1 MKVITICLKK
11 SLLMLITANLFKFEI
26 TVNKHVDYYDFE
38 NTKEVVGDFFKN
50 VCSRFKPSDL
60 KLIKCSFVI
69 GNIKQSAFEDLRP
82 NLNTRYWTTDV
93 YKATYFNDFVFY
105 GQTQNVLSK
114 LIVNSMSGRFSQVC
128 NDNFKGF
135 KFRQRDR
142 NIK

>member
-1 MKVITICLKK
+1 
-11 SLLMLITANLFKFEI
+11 MLITANLFKFEI

-38 NTKEVVGDFFKN
+38 NTKEVVDDFFMF
-50 VCSRFKPSDL
+50 VRSRFKPSDL

-69 GNIKQSAFEDLRP
+69 GNIQQSAFEDLRT

-114 LIVNSMSGRFSQVC
+114 LIVNSMSGRFS
-128 NDNFKGF
+128 
-135 KFRQRDR
+135 
-142 NIK
+142 